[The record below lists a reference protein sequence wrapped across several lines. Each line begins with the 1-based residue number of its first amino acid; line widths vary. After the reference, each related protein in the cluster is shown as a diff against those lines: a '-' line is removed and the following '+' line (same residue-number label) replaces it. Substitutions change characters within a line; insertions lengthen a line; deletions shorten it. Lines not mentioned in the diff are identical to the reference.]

1 MKDAERKMKYA
12 LQLHEKSAMQDLDTV
27 SRYMLLLEHK
37 IQRKSLKRMRMVK
50 EKEFLKT
57 QAELLQYTE
66 EELEER
72 VRAADFTALEQG
84 HSPAEDIALEEAEA
98 DAAEQAA
105 AAAGNNPPEIEP

>member
-1 MKDAERKMKYA
+1 MLLCTWRPLYNIGRSLVQWKPRLATSTICWNDELKDAERKMKYA

-66 EELEER
+66 E
-72 VRAADFTALEQG
+72 
-84 HSPAEDIALEEAEA
+84 
-98 DAAEQAA
+98 
-105 AAAGNNPPEIEP
+105 